1 MKTYPLDLNFQ
12 IEKTA
17 SQLNRE
23 LGGGHGGCPFD
34 FSVSQSPKNLRLWIW
49 TFGLTTLP
57 PHYL

>member
-23 LGGGHGGCPFD
+23 LGGGRGGGPFD
-34 FSVSQSPKNLRLWIW
+34 FSVSQSPK
-49 TFGLTTLP
+49 T
-57 PHYL
+57 